1 MPSIATQTDA
11 RRTGGRQGRRR
22 RLPARPVHRTR
33 NFHYVKGSSRNAAGG
48 RKGNMNV
55 TQLSTLSRKEE
66 NVSISFR
73 EQLDF
78 SNMGGEAG
86 SSPCVIRADL
96 MNPVVGGIG
105 SSGNDVIVSN
115 VVNLKAN
122 STNPVLTRESYNDK
136 RNLSDRLAEYFD
148 EYRKCIV
155 TSSEV
160 TFNVRPKLNQ
170 VSADANAD
178 TVSIVPYPIDQ
189 TTGLDPTGAAGLRGP
204 QTVTRWTAA
213 NATGDLYVWC
223 ILQQSQQQ
231 LYNQTTGVAP
241 LATLKQGIPGMRMQ
255 KLNVTPNSTKGCV
268 FKMKYNPKKVFGLKD
283 WRDNKELLSVLNSAT
298 QPGTLKTA
306 YAYLGIG
313 SSINGVDPG
322 APGITQGAKY
332 LANCKVEVSV
342 KYNLNFSERINKD
355 GNNNPIPHAGEL

>member
-1 MPSIATQTDA
+1 MPPTRRYAGPRRPGEMSAKVTKSRKTFKYKTGTKRAGA
-11 RRTGGRQGRRR
+11 RG
-22 RLPARPVHRTR
+22 A
-33 NFHYVKGSSRNAAGG
+33 KS
-48 RKGNMNV
+48 NMNV
-55 TQLSTLSRKEE
+55 TRLSTLSRKEE

-96 MNPVVGGIG
+96 MNPVVGGPG

-122 STNPVLTRESYNDK
+122 STNPVLTRQSYNNK
-136 RNLSDRLAEYFD
+136 RNLSDRLEDYFN
-148 EYRKCIV
+148 EYRKAIV

-170 VSADANAD
+170 VTAESNAD
-178 TVSIVPYPIDQ
+178 SISIVPYPVDIS
-189 TTGLDPTGAAGLRGP
+189 TGLDPAGTSGLRGP
-204 QTVTRWTAA
+204 QTATRWVAA

-231 LYNQTTGVAP
+231 LYNQTDGVAP
-241 LATLKQGIPGMRMQ
+241 LSTLKQGIPGMRMQ
-255 KLNVTPNSTKGCV
+255 KLNVTPNNQRGCT
-268 FKMKYNPKKVFGLKD
+268 FKLKYTPNKVFGLKD
-283 WRDNKELLSVLNSAT
+283 WKDNKQLLSVLNSAT
-298 QPGTLKTA
+298 QPTTLKTA
-306 YAYLGIG
+306 YAYLGVG

-322 APGITQGAKY
+322 DPAITQGAKF
-332 LANCKVEVSV
+332 LANCIVEVSV
-342 KYNLNFSERINKD
+342 KYNINFSERINID
-355 GNNNPIPHAGEL
+355 GNNEPIPHAGEL